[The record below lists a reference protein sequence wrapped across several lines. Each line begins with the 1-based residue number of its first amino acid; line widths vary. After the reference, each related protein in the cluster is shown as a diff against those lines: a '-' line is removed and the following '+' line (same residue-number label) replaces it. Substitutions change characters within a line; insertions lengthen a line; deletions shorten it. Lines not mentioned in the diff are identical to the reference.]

1 MSVGRRSTQSSSGIT
16 VAFVYVSVAAM
27 KMVIEATTKVRM
39 RIVDGVVQFRPTD
52 RVTTNPLPEGE
63 ELRFVSRQGNS
74 GRFSLSKKS
83 MEHLKPGKVAFVSDK
98 YGWYSLVDDEN
109 VIAGSRSVGRIIL
122 K

>member
-1 MSVGRRSTQSSSGIT
+1 M
-16 VAFVYVSVAAM
+16 AFVYVSVAAM

-52 RVTTNPLPEGE
+52 RVTQAPLPEGE
-63 ELRFVSRQGNS
+63 ELRFISRQGNS

-83 MEHLKPGKVAFVSDK
+83 LEHLPAGKVAFVADK
-98 YGWYSLVDDEN
+98 YGWYSMAYDEAT
-109 VIAGSRSVGRIIL
+109 IASSTKLGRVVL